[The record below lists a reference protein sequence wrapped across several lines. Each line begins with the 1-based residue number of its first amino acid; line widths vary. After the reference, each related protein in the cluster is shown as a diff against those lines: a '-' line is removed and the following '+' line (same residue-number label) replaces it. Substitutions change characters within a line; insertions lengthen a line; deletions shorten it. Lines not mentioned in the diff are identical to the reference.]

1 LKHLLSKGNLSREE
15 IIFLLNIDDPMELE
29 HLFKRANEVRK
40 FFCGNDVHLRG
51 IIEFSNHC
59 DQRCLYC
66 GLRCPNN
73 ELERYRMSKNEIV
86 ETALFIYSSGIKT
99 IVLQSGEDSF
109 YNTDDIEEII
119 ISIKKDL
126 DVAITL
132 SIGEREFF
140 EYDRWKRAGADR
152 YLLKHETA
160 NPRLYASYHQN
171 QNLQDR
177 LNHLE
182 YLTSIGFQTGGG
194 NIVGLPGQSVEDI
207 ADDILL
213 LKEFN
218 VDMASISPFI
228 PSANTPYGNKPP
240 CDIDLLLKTMAIARL
255 VLKNSHIPSTTA
267 LSTLVHNGRE
277 RGLQAGAN
285 VIMPNFTP
293 QPYKER
299 YVIYE
304 NKARA
309 DSDPI
314 ENVRAITNLINSVG
328 RTVGSS
334 KGHSLKSISNLI

>member
-1 LKHLLSKGNLSREE
+1 LKHLLSKSTLTRNE
-15 IIFLLNIDDPMELE
+15 IIYLLKIDDPMELR

-40 FFCGNDVHLRG
+40 YFCGNDVHLRG

-73 ELERYRMSKNEIV
+73 ELDRYRMIKDEIV
-86 ETALFIYSSGIKT
+86 ETAQFIHSSGIKT

-109 YNTDDIEEII
+109 FTTDDIEEII
-119 ISIKKDL
+119 FSIKENV

-171 QNLQDR
+171 QKLEDR
-177 LNHLE
+177 LSHLE
-182 YLTSIGFQTGGG
+182 YLKSIGFQTGGG

-207 ADDILL
+207 ADDIML
-213 LKEFN
+213 LKKIN

-228 PSANTPYGNKPP
+228 PSTNTPYGRKSA
-240 CDIDLLLKTMAIARL
+240 CYIDLLLKTMAISRL

-267 LSTLVHNGRE
+267 LSTLVHDGRE
-277 RGLQAGAN
+277 RGLRAGAN

-314 ENVRAITNLINSVG
+314 ENVRSIRNLINSVG
-328 RTVGSS
+328 RKVGSS
-334 KGHSLKSISNLI
+334 KGHSLKSVSNLI